1 MFKTLIASAA
11 ILAPAFAE
19 MKPGA
24 CPVRNQSKS
33 TETFDK
39 LNMAGLWFEY
49 VWDEAFSADYG
60 YQCATWII
68 LNDEEF
74 SGPGQYTVYNN
85 MAWENQEENE
95 YIKFR
100 LAWDQETEA
109 G

>member
-11 ILAPAFAE
+11 MLAPAFAE
-19 MKPGA
+19 LKPGA
-24 CPVRNQSKS
+24 CPVRNQSTS

-39 LNMAGLWFEY
+39 LNMAGLWYEY

-68 LNDEEF
+68 LDDEEF

-85 MAWENQEENE
+85 MAWENEEENE

-100 LAWDQETEA
+100 LSWDQETEA